1 MQDKKNDQTAV
12 NSSTVNGSVAAKS
25 NQEKLFTISVLT
37 ENKSGLLNGV
47 TIVFT
52 RRKVNIESI
61 NVSIT
66 EVEGVSRYTI
76 LVKCS
81 KEVAEKI
88 VKQIRKLVEVLGAF
102 VYDQEEIHYQELALY
117 KVQTKHIMNGNK
129 VESLV
134 RNNGAR
140 ILVIES
146 DYIVIEKTGH
156 MHETHEMFEKLKPF
170 GVLEFVR
177 SGRIAI
183 SKSKRETTTFL
194 KELEE
199 ASKIKINK

>member
-1 MQDKKNDQTAV
+1 MDNKNNNRITDKNTTLNGMAMGKDQ
-12 NSSTVNGSVAAKS
+12 
-25 NQEKLFTISVLT
+25 QEKMFTISVLT
-37 ENKSGLLNGV
+37 ENKSGLLNGIA
-47 TIVFT
+47 IVFT
-52 RRKVNIESI
+52 RRKINIESI

-76 LVKCS
+76 LVES
-81 KEVAEKI
+81 TREAVEKI

-102 VYDQEEIHYQELALY
+102 VYEQEEIHYQELALY

-129 VESLV
+129 VEDLV

-140 ILVIES
+140 ILVIEE

-156 MHETHEMFEKLKPF
+156 MHETHLMFEKLKPF

-194 KELEE
+194 KEVEE

>member
-12 NSSTVNGSVAAKS
+12 QSTTVNGSVAADS

>member
-1 MQDKKNDQTAV
+1 MDNKSNDQITDK
-12 NSSTVNGSVAAKS
+12 NTSLNGMAMARDQ
-25 NQEKLFTISVLT
+25 QEKTFTISVLT

-52 RRKVNIESI
+52 RRKINIESI

-76 LVKCS
+76 LVRS
-81 KEVAEKI
+81 TREAVEKV

-102 VYDQEEIHYQELALY
+102 VYEQEEIHYQELALY

-129 VESLV
+129 VENLV

-140 ILVIES
+140 ILVIEE

-156 MHETHEMFEKLKPF
+156 MHETNNMFEKLKPF

-194 KELEE
+194 KEVEE

>member
-1 MQDKKNDQTAV
+1 MDNKNSYQLNDKKN
-12 NSSTVNGSVAAKS
+12 TVNGMVKTDDPA
-25 NQEKLFTISVLT
+25 EKMFTISVLT

-47 TIVFT
+47 AIVFT
-52 RRKVNIESI
+52 RRKINIESI

-76 LVKCS
+76 LVRCTR
-81 KEVAEKI
+81 ELVEKI

-102 VYDQEEIHYQELALY
+102 VYEQEEIHYQELALY
-117 KVQTKHIMNGNK
+117 KVQTKYLMNGNK
-129 VESLV
+129 VEDLV

-140 ILVIES
+140 ILVIEE

-156 MHETHEMFEKLKPF
+156 MHETHNMFEKLKPF

>member
-1 MQDKKNDQTAV
+1 MEEKNHGHIAGQKTTLNGTAR
-12 NSSTVNGSVAAKS
+12 TEDGA
-25 NQEKLFTISVLT
+25 EKLFTISVLT
-37 ENKSGLLNGV
+37 ENKSGLLTGV

-52 RRKVNIESI
+52 RRKINIESI

-76 LVKCS
+76 LVRCTR
-81 KEVAEKI
+81 EAVEKI

-102 VYDQEEIHYQELALY
+102 VYEQEEIHYQELALY
-117 KVQTKHIMNGNK
+117 KVQTKYIMNGNK
-129 VESLV
+129 VEDLV

-140 ILVIES
+140 ILVIEE

-156 MHETHEMFEKLKPF
+156 MHETHQMFEKLKPF

-194 KELEE
+194 KEVEE